1 MQAVLKMP
9 TKYDTNP
16 LDPEF
21 PEKVKTAAAEGGET
35 KVFRD
40 GYTGTSQVDMA
51 AAAEA
56 QPTLILEPQP
66 QDRQYQQPQFQQY
79 QPQPR
84 FQQYQQHIAASPL
97 VAAQSDLA
105 AINQAI
111 SRKVEKL
118 GLPENL
124 MIAAPYIP
132 WYIGLAAGLVL
143 LFITPKT
150 EAKVRFH
157 AAQGL
162 AAHIG
167 VIIVTTIL
175 AMIGRITDIA
185 DAANVIFTLVTSIML
200 VVFAVKAY
208 RGKPV
213 HIESVE
219 NMTNWLEDK
228 ISPSSV
234 NKQ

>member
-1 MQAVLKMP
+1 MP
-9 TKYDTNP
+9 SKYDTNP

-21 PEKVKTAAAEGGET
+21 PEKVKAAAAEGGRT

-40 GYTGTSQVDMA
+40 GHAGTSQVDMA
-51 AAAEA
+51 AGAEA
-56 QPTLILEPQP
+56 QPTLILDPQP
-66 QDRQYQQPQFQQY
+66 QFQQYQQPQFQQ
-79 QPQPR
+79 PTVP
-84 FQQYQQHIAASPL
+84 ASPL
-97 VAAQSDLA
+97 VAARSDLA

-124 MIAAPYIP
+124 LIAAPYIP
-132 WYIGLAAGLVL
+132 WYFGLVAGLVL

-167 VIIVTTIL
+167 VIIVTTLL
-175 AMIGRITDIA
+175 AMFGRVTDIA
-185 DAANVIFTLVTSIML
+185 DAANVIFTFVTSIML
-200 VVFAVKAY
+200 VVFAIKAY

-213 HIESVE
+213 HIQSVE

-228 ISPSSV
+228 ISPSGV
-234 NKQ
+234 NRS

>member
-1 MQAVLKMP
+1 MA

-40 GYTGTSQVDMA
+40 GYAGTSQVDMA
-51 AAAEA
+51 AATEA
-56 QPTLILEPQP
+56 QPTLILEAQPQYQQPQP
-66 QDRQYQQPQFQQY
+66 QYRQPPFQQYQQPQFH
-79 QPQPR
+79 QPSVP
-84 FQQYQQHIAASPL
+84 ASPL

-124 MIAAPYIP
+124 LIAAPYIP
-132 WYIGLAAGLVL
+132 WYIGLVAGLVI

-150 EAKVRFH
+150 ETKVRFH

-175 AMIGRITDIA
+175 AMIGRVTDIA

-219 NMTNWLEDK
+219 NMTNWLEEK

-234 NKQ
+234 NNQ

>member
-1 MQAVLKMP
+1 MA

-21 PEKVKTAAAEGGET
+21 PEKVKTAAAEGGHT
-35 KVFRD
+35 KVFRE
-40 GYTGTSQVDMA
+40 GYAGTSQVDMA
-51 AAAEA
+51 AAVEA

-66 QDRQYQQPQFQQY
+66 QFQAPVQTQYPQYQQPQ
-79 QPQPR
+79 
-84 FQQYQQHIAASPL
+84 YQQQAPPQFQPHVAASPL
-97 VAAQSDLA
+97 AAAQSDLA

-124 MIAAPYIP
+124 LIAAPYIP
-132 WYIGLAAGLVL
+132 WYIGLIAGVVI

-150 EAKVRFH
+150 ETKVRFH

-162 AAHIG
+162 AAHVG
-167 VIIVTTIL
+167 VLIVTTIL
-175 AMIGRITDIA
+175 GILGNVTDIA
-185 DAANVIFTLVTSIML
+185 DLGNFIFVLVTSIML
-200 VVFAVKAY
+200 TVFAVKAY
-208 RGKPV
+208 RGRPV

-228 ISPSSV
+228 ISPSSL
-234 NKQ
+234 NNP

>member
-1 MQAVLKMP
+1 MP
-9 TKYDTNP
+9 SKYDTNP

-21 PEKVKTAAAEGGET
+21 PEKVKATAADGGET
-35 KVFRD
+35 KAFRD
-40 GYTGTSQVDMA
+40 GYAGTSQVDMA

-66 QDRQYQQPQFQQY
+66 QFHQYQHPQFQQ
-79 QPQPR
+79 PAVP
-84 FQQYQQHIAASPL
+84 ASPL
-97 VAAQSDLA
+97 VAARSDLA

-124 MIAAPYIP
+124 LIAAPYIP
-132 WYIGLAAGLVL
+132 WYFGLVAGLVL

-150 EAKVRFH
+150 ETKVRFH

-175 AMIGRITDIA
+175 AIVGRVTDIA
-185 DAANVIFTLVTSIML
+185 DAANVIFTFVTSIML
-200 VVFAVKAY
+200 VVFSVKAY

-213 HIESVE
+213 HISSVE

-234 NKQ
+234 SK

>member
-1 MQAVLKMP
+1 MA

-21 PEKVKTAAAEGGET
+21 PEKVKTAAAEGGPT

-40 GYTGTSQVDMA
+40 GYAGTSQVDMA
-51 AAAEA
+51 AAVEA

-66 QDRQYQQPQFQQY
+66 QMQAPQQFRHYQQPQYQQPPQFQQNV
-79 QPQPR
+79 
-84 FQQYQQHIAASPL
+84 AASPL
-97 VAAQSDLA
+97 AAAQSDLA

-124 MIAAPYIP
+124 LVAAPYIP
-132 WYIGLAAGLVL
+132 WYIGLIAGVVI

-150 EAKVRFH
+150 ETKVRFH

-162 AAHIG
+162 AAHVG
-167 VIIVTTIL
+167 VLIVTTIL
-175 AMIGRITDIA
+175 GILGNVTDIA
-185 DAANVIFTLVTSIML
+185 DLGNFIFVLVTSIML
-200 VVFAVKAY
+200 TVFAVKAY
-208 RGKPV
+208 RGRPV

-228 ISPSSV
+228 ISPSSL
-234 NKQ
+234 NNP

>member
-1 MQAVLKMP
+1 MP
-9 TKYDTNP
+9 SKYDTNP

-21 PEKVKTAAAEGGET
+21 PEKVKAAAAEGGAT
-35 KVFRD
+35 KAFRD
-40 GYTGTSQVDMA
+40 GYAGTSQVDMA

-66 QDRQYQQPQFQQY
+66 QMPAPAQTQPQFQQY
-79 QPQPR
+79 QQP
-84 FQQYQQHIAASPL
+84 QYQQPIVPASPL
-97 VAAQSDLA
+97 VAARSDLA
-105 AINQAI
+105 AINQAV

-132 WYIGLAAGLVL
+132 WYFGLVAGLVL

-150 EAKVRFH
+150 ETKVRFH

-175 AMIGRITDIA
+175 AMIGRVTDIA
-185 DAANVIFTLVTSIML
+185 DAANVIFTFVTSIML

-213 HIESVE
+213 HIQSVE

-228 ISPSSV
+228 ISPSGAERP
-234 NKQ
+234 

>member
-1 MQAVLKMP
+1 MA

-40 GYTGTSQVDMA
+40 GYAGTSQVDMA
-51 AAAEA
+51 AAVEA

-66 QDRQYQQPQFQQY
+66 QFQTPVQTQYQQPLYQHSPPQFQQ
-79 QPQPR
+79 
-84 FQQYQQHIAASPL
+84 HVAASPL
-97 VAAQSDLA
+97 AAAQSDLA

-118 GLPENL
+118 GLPENIL
-124 MIAAPYIP
+124 IAAPYIP
-132 WYIGLAAGLVL
+132 WYIGLVAGLVL

-150 EAKVRFH
+150 ETKVRFH

-175 AMIGRITDIA
+175 AMVGRITDIA

-200 VVFAVKAY
+200 VVFAVKAF

-234 NKQ
+234 NK

>member
-1 MQAVLKMP
+1 MA

-40 GYTGTSQVDMA
+40 GYAGTSQVDMA
-51 AAAEA
+51 AAVEA

-66 QDRQYQQPQFQQY
+66 QFQTPVQTQYQQPLYQQQPQFQQ
-79 QPQPR
+79 
-84 FQQYQQHIAASPL
+84 HVAASPL
-97 VAAQSDLA
+97 AAAQSDLA

-118 GLPENL
+118 GLPENIL
-124 MIAAPYIP
+124 IAAPYIP
-132 WYIGLAAGLVL
+132 WYIGLVAGLVL

-150 EAKVRFH
+150 ETKVRFH

-175 AMIGRITDIA
+175 AMVGRITDIA

-200 VVFAVKAY
+200 VVFAVKAF

-234 NKQ
+234 NK